1 LEPSVD
7 TRNSNLVLKPS
18 VLLRDMPQIRRSLEE
33 HRLEI
38 ICLALI
44 ILFIVLFLGLV
55 VATAVRWPLPVDIEH
70 GQRSSSLAGG
80 GWRPNENATATQ
92 KHYRDSSGDTGGSR
106 RTSFA
111 DSFMELKNGLARD
124 IGEALPARDLMA
136 WNLNVSNSLR
146 RLSVD
151 LPVLR
156 RKSTPGAAYRSC
168 ERRDL
173 EEGPMSVTGVE
184 DATPSGTRRRSGKGD
199 AAGEGAGARF
209 DDSQIRPE
217 QSLLD

>member
-1 LEPSVD
+1 
-7 TRNSNLVLKPS
+7 
-18 VLLRDMPQIRRSLEE
+18 MPQIRRSLEE

-55 VATAVRWPLPVDIEH
+55 VATAIRWPLPVDIEH
-70 GQRSSSLAGG
+70 GQRSGSLAGG
-80 GWRPNENATATQ
+80 GWRSDENATATQ
-92 KHYRDSSGDTGGSR
+92 THYRDSSGDKGGSR

-111 DSFMELKNGLARD
+111 DSFMELKNGLARN
-124 IGEALPARDLMA
+124 IAEALPARDLIA
-136 WNLNVSNSLR
+136 WNVNVGDSLR
-146 RLSVD
+146 RLSAD

-156 RKSTPGAAYRSC
+156 RQSTPGAAYRSR

-184 DATPSGTRRRSGKGD
+184 DAAPSGTRRRSGKGED
-199 AAGEGAGARF
+199 AGEGAKACF
-209 DDSQIRPE
+209 DDSPARPE